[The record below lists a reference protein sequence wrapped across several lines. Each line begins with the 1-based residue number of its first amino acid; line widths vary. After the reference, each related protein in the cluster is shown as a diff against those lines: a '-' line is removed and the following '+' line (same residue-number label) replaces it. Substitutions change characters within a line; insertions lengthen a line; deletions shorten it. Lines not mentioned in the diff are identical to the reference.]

1 MEKFN
6 ETEVTL
12 EEKLD
17 ELVEEMDLEEID
29 AFACVNN
36 YQSLSMNLH
45 LYMQRVRLRQ
55 I

>member
-29 AFACVNN
+29 AFTSVSK
-36 YQSLSMNLH
+36 Y
-45 LYMQRVRLRQ
+45 
-55 I
+55 